1 MLARSAF
8 DNAKDVF
15 EQRAAAKLIQRE
27 FGTPPGWLQTMNQST
42 GTGKKL
48 ATTIGLVSEAYGQK
62 VPKGGI
68 DAREMTQSIRD
79 QIEPPKEEGL
89 NIPGVGT
96 FRNPL
101 RRPGDQSSLPT
112 APAETGL
119 QQIRTAQNY
128 ETLFP
133 QDPLGAAISR
143 RRMI

>member
-1 MLARSAF
+1 
-8 DNAKDVF
+8 
-15 EQRAAAKLIQRE
+15 
-27 FGTPPGWLQTMNQST
+27 MNQTT

-48 ATTIGLVSEAYGQK
+48 ATTIGVVSEAYGQK

-68 DAREMTQSIRD
+68 DAREMTQSMRD

-96 FRNPL
+96 FQNPL
-101 RRPGDQSSLPT
+101 RRPGDQSSLPM